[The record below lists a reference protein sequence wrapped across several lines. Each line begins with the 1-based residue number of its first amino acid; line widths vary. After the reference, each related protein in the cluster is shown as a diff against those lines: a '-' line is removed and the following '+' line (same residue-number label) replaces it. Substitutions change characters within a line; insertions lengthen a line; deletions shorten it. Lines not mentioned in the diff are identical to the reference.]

1 VDFAAPPDQEG
12 ANMPKELRPRKG
24 FSPFRELVGAEF
36 AWVENGR
43 SRCVL
48 EVTEKLMNPN
58 GTVHAGATF
67 TLADT
72 GMGAALWSVIG
83 EDETCA
89 TIESQILLLR
99 PVRSGTLTCDAR
111 LVHKSKRVATLES
124 EITQDG
130 ELVARALATWSIFKR
145 RMEQPAS
152 NPADGGDRCRGRE
165 STG

>member
-1 VDFAAPPDQEG
+1 
-12 ANMPKELRPRKG
+12 MPKQLHPRKG

-36 AWVENGR
+36 AWVEDGR

-72 GMGAALWSVIG
+72 GMGVALWSAIG
-83 EDETCA
+83 EDEACA
-89 TIESQILLLR
+89 TIESQIVLLK
-99 PVRSGTLTCDAR
+99 PVRSGTLTCDTR

-124 EITQDG
+124 EITQNG
-130 ELVARALATWSIFKR
+130 ELVAKALGTWSIFKR
-145 RMEQPAS
+145 RTDQSAS
-152 NPADGGDRCRGRE
+152 NPTGGR
-165 STG
+165 